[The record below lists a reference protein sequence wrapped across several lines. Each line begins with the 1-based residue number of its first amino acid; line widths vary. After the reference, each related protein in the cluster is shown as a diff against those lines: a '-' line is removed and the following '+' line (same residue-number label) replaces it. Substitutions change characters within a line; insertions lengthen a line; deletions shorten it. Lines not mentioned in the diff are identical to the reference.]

1 MLKVSTEAYISMNDQ
16 AREAYVQFVNF
27 APSVQ
32 NLMQDVE
39 KWHSQF
45 DLKRV
50 QTLEDF
56 EEIDRLKTWY
66 EYFLK
71 SYQAFEVDSFKQRVF
86 DA

>member
-1 MLKVSTEAYISMNDQ
+1 M
-16 AREAYVQFVNF
+16 NF
-27 APSVQ
+27 APTVQ
-32 NLMQDVE
+32 NLMQEVE

-45 DLKRV
+45 ELRKV

-71 SYQAFEVDSFKQRVF
+71 SYHAFEIEVARRRAFEEEISRQVSIMRNYLKE
-86 DA
+86 